1 MANVAVM
8 ILALLLK
15 FSWVLF
21 LVALFASFGSRG
33 LYARGDLRKARW
45 AALTSFIASSL
56 LAVLY
61 LTVFFIG
68 KGFLDA
74 IIAAVWGW
82 FAWRDY
88 KFLQIL
94 PKS

>member
-1 MANVAVM
+1 MPIVVL
-8 ILALLLK
+8 ILSLMLK

-21 LVALFASFGSRG
+21 LIALVGSFGARG
-33 LYARGDLRKARW
+33 LYNKREFGKARL
-45 AALTSFIASSL
+45 AAMVAFGASSL

-61 LTVFFIG
+61 LTVFFLS
-68 KGFLDA
+68 FSPLNLLFAA
-74 IIAAVWGW
+74 IWGW

-88 KFLQIL
+88 KFLRIM

>member
-1 MANVAVM
+1 MPLAVQ
-8 ILALLLK
+8 ILSVMMR

-21 LVALFASFGSRG
+21 LVALVASFGSRG
-33 LYARGDLRKARW
+33 LYSKGEFSKARL
-45 AALTSFIASSL
+45 AALAAFFASSL

-61 LTVFFIG
+61 LTVAILTMGLLNLLFAGIW
-68 KGFLDA
+68 GF
-74 IIAAVWGW
+74 

>member
-1 MANVAVM
+1 MPVVVL
-8 ILALLLK
+8 ILSLMLK

-21 LVALFASFGSRG
+21 LIALFASFGARG
-33 LYARGDLRKARW
+33 LYNKGEFAKAKL
-45 AALTSFIASSL
+45 AAMAAFGASSL

-61 LTVFFIG
+61 LTIG
-68 KGFLDA
+68 ILGGGALNLLFA
-74 IIAAVWGW
+74 GIWGW

>member
-1 MANVAVM
+1 MAVAVT
-8 ILALLLK
+8 ILAFLMK

-21 LVALFASFGSRG
+21 LVALFASFGARG
-33 LYARGDLRKARW
+33 LYSKGDFRKARL
-45 AALTSFIASSL
+45 AAMASFFASSL

-61 LTVFFIG
+61 VTVFIIG
-68 KGFLDA
+68 QGFLDA

-88 KFLQIL
+88 KFLQVV
-94 PKS
+94 PKG